1 MRYNNLSDRNATK
14 KRKSSSKLYISFLSQ
29 TILSVREEEF
39 DHLKGEQNIGPNL
52 QQQQKT

>member
-14 KRKSSSKLYISFLSQ
+14 KRKLSSKLNISFLLQ
-29 TILSVREEEF
+29 TLLSVREEEF

-52 QQQQKT
+52 QQKKT